1 MIGTYDPQLHGIPFI
16 SVTRLFDTPVDKLD
30 VLLAVSNV
38 EAIAQVDYDAIY
50 AYLSEQLEGLD
61 MKKLRNCLPKAIAR
75 IKRAAHGL
83 SQDQELGLFLHIACA
98 IQRML
103 MKGKMPVTMN
113 RDSLIG
119 RNKRLYNDLRD
130 ILQTLEKAFGIRFSD
145 DELAYIIAIIKQI

>member
-1 MIGTYDPQLHGIPFI
+1 
-16 SVTRLFDTPVDKLD
+16 
-30 VLLAVSNV
+30 
-38 EAIAQVDYDAIY
+38 
-50 AYLSEQLEGLD
+50 
-61 MKKLRNCLPKAIAR
+61 
-75 IKRAAHGL
+75 
-83 SQDQELGLFLHIACA
+83 
-98 IQRML
+98 